1 MGRRGARGRA
11 EGDVGLMVPRPGAA
25 SAFPRAYR
33 EGMSDARDDEVPE
46 GWIRQD
52 EERTRRAIRLPRDD
66 DDKYTRGVLGV
77 RTGSDR
83 YPGAAVLGVEAAART
98 GVGMI
103 RYLGP
108 AGASAS
114 VLARRPE
121 VVTADG
127 RVQAWLVGSGLD
139 AAHRDDATT
148 DAIAAALGQGLPSVV
163 DAGALDLV
171 GRATGPVVVTPHL
184 RELSRLLDGAGIAA
198 SADDIAADAAGWA
211 ERAARELGVC
221 VLLKGATTFVVGGS
235 TRIAVR
241 AGTPWL
247 ATAGS
252 GDVLGGVLGALLAG
266 ASARVADAADPLA
279 ELAGVAAAA
288 AWLHGRAGARASG
301 GGPITALDVA
311 WAMPRTVRD
320 LVAVSAVG

>member
-1 MGRRGARGRA
+1 
-11 EGDVGLMVPRPGAA
+11 
-25 SAFPRAYR
+25 
-33 EGMSDARDDEVPE
+33 MSDAHHDDGPE

-52 EERTRRAIRLPRDD
+52 ADRTARAVRRPRDD

-127 RVQAWLVGSGLD
+127 RVQAWLVGSGVDASHRGD
-139 AAHRDDATT
+139 AATE
-148 DAIAAALGQGLPSVV
+148 AIAAALAQGLPSIV

-171 GRATGPVVVTPHL
+171 GRATGPVVVTPHF
-184 RELSRLLDGAGIAA
+184 RELSRLLEGAGIRATPA
-198 SADDIAADAAGWA
+198 EIAADAAGWA
-211 ERAARELGVC
+211 ERAAEELGVC
-221 VLLKGATTFVVGGS
+221 VLLKGATTLVVGGS
-235 TRIAVR
+235 ARIAVR

-266 ASARVADAADPLA
+266 AAERVAAAEDPLA

-288 AWLHGRAGARASG
+288 AWLHGRAGETASG
-301 GGPITALDVA
+301 GGPVTALDVA
-311 WAMPRTVRD
+311 EAMPRVVRD
-320 LVAVSAVG
+320 VLAGEAGG

>member
-1 MGRRGARGRA
+1 MGPRRGAVA
-11 EGDVGLMVPRPGAA
+11 
-25 SAFPRAYR
+25 AFPPAYR
-33 EGMSDARDDEVPE
+33 EGMSDVRTDRVPE

-52 EERTRRAIRLPRDD
+52 AERTRRAVRLPTDD

-98 GVGMI
+98 GLGMI

-108 AGASAS
+108 TGASAS

-127 RVQAWLVGSGLD
+127 RVQAWLVGSGMDRSHRD
-139 AAHRDDATT
+139 AATT
-148 DAIAAALGQGLPSVV
+148 ADIVAALEQGLPAVV
-163 DAGALDLV
+163 DAGALDLI
-171 GRATGPVVVTPHL
+171 GRATGPAVVTPHF
-184 RELSRLLDGAGIAA
+184 RELSRLLDDAGIRA
-198 SADDIAADAAGWA
+198 SAEDIAADAAGWA

-235 TRIAVR
+235 ARIAVR
-241 AGTPWL
+241 SGTPWL

-252 GDVLGGVLGALLAG
+252 GDVLGGVLGALVAG
-266 ASARVADAADPLA
+266 ASTRLVDSADPLTDLA
-279 ELAGVAAAA
+279 EVAAAA
-288 AWLHGRAGARASG
+288 AWLHGRAGGFASD
-301 GGPITALDVA
+301 GGPVTALDVA
-311 WAMPRTVRD
+311 EAMPRAVRD
-320 LVAVSAVG
+320 VLRGTPGG

>member
-1 MGRRGARGRA
+1 
-11 EGDVGLMVPRPGAA
+11 
-25 SAFPRAYR
+25 
-33 EGMSDARDDEVPE
+33 MSYARDDQVPD

-127 RVQAWLVGSGLD
+127 RVQAWLVGSGMD
-139 AAHRDDATT
+139 QAHRDDAATQ
-148 DAIAAALGQGLPSVV
+148 AIAQALGQGLPAVV

-171 GRATGPVVVTPHL
+171 GRATGPVVVTPHF
-184 RELSRLLDGAGIAA
+184 RELSRLLGGAGIEA
-198 SADDIAADAAGWA
+198 SAEDIAADAPGWSA
-211 ERAARELGVC
+211 RAAQELGVC
-221 VLLKGATTFVVGGS
+221 VLLKGATTYVVGGG

-252 GDVLGGVLGALLAG
+252 GDVLGGVLGALVAG
-266 ASARVADAADPLA
+266 ASTRISDAADPLA
-279 ELAGVAAAA
+279 ALADVAAAA
-288 AWLHGRAGARASG
+288 AWLHGRAGDIASG

-311 WAMPRTVRD
+311 EAMPRAVREA
-320 LVAVSAVG
+320 LEGSGA

>member
-1 MGRRGARGRA
+1 
-11 EGDVGLMVPRPGAA
+11 
-25 SAFPRAYR
+25 
-33 EGMSDARDDEVPE
+33 MSDAHDDHAPD

-52 EERTRRAIRLPRDD
+52 ADRTRLAIRLPRDD

-127 RVQAWLVGSGLD
+127 RVQAWLVGSGMD
-139 AAHRDDATT
+139 RAHRDAAATE
-148 DAIAAALGQGLPSVV
+148 AIAQALGQGLPSVV

-171 GRATGPVVVTPHL
+171 DRATGPVVVTPHF

-198 SADDIAADAAGWA
+198 SVEEVAADAAGWV
-211 ERAARELGVC
+211 RAARATAAEQRH
-221 VLLKGATTFVVGGS
+221 LLPGLAGLVGS
-235 TRIAVR
+235 TSPLPGIPVRVISGTTAGPLTRGQRRDLVR
-241 AGTPWL
+241 AHRSSAAAFEQGAWIPAPRSEHMVPITDP
-247 ATAGS
+247 
-252 GDVLGGVLGALLAG
+252 DV
-266 ASARVADAADPLA
+266 
-279 ELAGVAAAA
+279 VAAA
-288 AWLHGRAGARASG
+288 
-301 GGPITALDVA
+301 ITGL
-311 WAMPRTVRD
+311 
-320 LVAVSAVG
+320 L